1 MTSRLILANNMK
13 KTLFLIVLL
22 LIMLSPSSTT
32 ALYAQNT
39 PASPTGTGIKNNVGQ
54 EQQITNLKQRADKEI
69 TRRVT
74 SLNNLLKKL
83 NTMKR
88 LTDQQRSNFSSQIQT
103 EISNLNNLKIK
114 IDGDTDLTTLRA
126 DVKSIV
132 ASYRV
137 YALFIPQIRLFAAAG
152 KTTNIADQ
160 MSLLAGKLQT
170 RIQNASAQGKNVTPL
185 QTTLSD
191 MQTKI
196 ADAKTQ
202 SQNVM
207 KTVVVL
213 SPAGYPA
220 NQTVLLDARAILKTA
235 HQDLVLA
242 RKDAGTIVKQLK
254 SLNTSA
260 SPTKAL

>member
-22 LIMLSPSSTT
+22 LIMLSASSTT

-39 PASPTGTGIKNNVGQ
+39 TASPTCTGIKNNVGQ
-54 EQQITNLKQRADKEI
+54 EQQITNLKQRADKE
-69 TRRVT
+69 
-74 SLNNLLKKL
+74 

-114 IDGDTDLTTLRA
+114 IDGDTDLATLRA

-160 MSLLAGKLQT
+160 MSLLAGKLQI
-170 RIQNASAQGKNVTPL
+170 RIQNASAQGKNVTAL

-220 NQTVLLDARAILKTA
+220 NKTVLLDARAILKTA